1 MTSAT
6 PAPATAETDST
17 ATVPTETYDVI
28 VLGGGP
34 AGENAADYAVRG
46 SSRTA
51 AIVEAELL
59 GGECSYWACMPSKAL
74 LRPLDVAETAANL
87 APLSMPALDRDA
99 LLARRDDW
107 VSHYD
112 DGGQARWAE
121 EAGLTLVRGHGRL
134 VGERTVEVVDPPTS
148 RPTGTVRRLVAR
160 TAVVLATGSV
170 PAIPGPLV
178 STHPWTTRDVTAVI
192 EAPDRLAIVGGGV
205 SACEAA
211 RWMTALGSQVT
222 LLVRGERLLG
232 KLEEFAGEE
241 VADGL
246 RSAGVTVRLATS
258 VTAASRQ
265 TVDPEAPVGR
275 THGGPLTLTLDDGTD
290 LEVDEIVA
298 ATGRR
303 PTTDTIGLDAIGLD
317 PAALRG
323 RTHGGDLPPWLF
335 TVGDINAEAM
345 LTHWGKH
352 QARMIGRRIAALAE
366 GRTPPEEPPAPVPQ
380 VAFTAPQVASVGLT
394 AAQAAR
400 EGHTVRL
407 LDVDYTSA
415 AGAGLLRDDAAGHV
429 RLVVDATTEVLLGA
443 TFVGPE
449 VAEQLHA
456 ATIAITGGLDLATL
470 RRAVPSYPTASEVW
484 LRLLE
489 P

>member
-1 MTSAT
+1 MTSAAS
-6 PAPATAETDST
+6 APATESPAQ
-17 ATVPTETYDVI
+17 TYDVI

-34 AGENAADYAVRG
+34 AGENVADYAVRG

-87 APLSMPALDRDA
+87 APLSVPTLDRDA

-112 DGGQARWAE
+112 DGGQVRWAE
-121 EAGLTLVRGHGRL
+121 GAGLTMVRGHGRL
-134 VGERTVEVVDPPTS
+134 VGERTVEVVDGQ
-148 RPTGTVRRLVAR
+148 GTVRRLMAR

-170 PAIPGPLV
+170 PVIPGPL
-178 STHPWTTRDVTAVI
+178 TALHPWTTRDVTAVI
-192 EAPDRLAIVGGGV
+192 EVPERLAIVGGGV

-222 LLVRGERLLG
+222 LLVRGGRLLG
-232 KLEEFAGEE
+232 KFEEFAGEE

-246 RSAGVTVRLATS
+246 RSAGVSVRLATS

-303 PTTDTIGLDAIGLD
+303 PTTDTIGLDTIGLD

-352 QARMIGRRIAALAE
+352 QARMIGRRIGALAE
-366 GRTPPEEPPAPVPQ
+366 GRTPAAEPPAPVPQ
-380 VAFTAPQVASVGLT
+380 VAFTSPQVASVGLT
-394 AAQAAR
+394 SAQAAR
-400 EGHTVRL
+400 EGRTVRL

-415 AGAGLLRDDAAGHV
+415 AGAGLLRDDAAGRV
-429 RLVVDATTEVLLGA
+429 RLVVDAATEVALGA

-456 ATIAITGGLDLATL
+456 ATIAVTAGLDLATL

-489 P
+489 S